1 MAEEM
6 REELEAEEAKESPKP
21 SGKKKRASGRRLKAS
36 LLLLLGGLGVLLGLH
51 VSGTL
56 DARAVVFPLLSRLP
70 LVGPRLAPHLPVE
83 FRMSALERRALEL
96 LKREMALNRRAEELL
111 ELERRLKALSEDLE
125 GRLARISRDEEEAA
139 KRLSSLLEEIAR
151 LEGKISG
158 SKVSEEEVRRVVA
171 YFEGMRTR
179 SAADVLSQMDDALA
193 ARILKAL
200 PPDRASSILSRMD
213 PARAASISRIM
224 MTDEGR

>member
-1 MAEEM
+1 LAEEM

-21 SGKKKRASGRRLKAS
+21 SGKKRRTSGRRLRTG
-36 LLLLLGGLGVLLGLH
+36 LLLLLGGLGVLLGFH
-51 VSGTL
+51 VAGL
-56 DARAVVFPLLSRLP
+56 VDARAVVFPALSRLP
-70 LVGPRLAPHLPVE
+70 VVGPRLAPHLPAE
-83 FRMSALERRALEL
+83 FRMTAAERRALEL
-96 LKREMALNRRAEELL
+96 LRREMALNRRAEELL

-151 LEGKISG
+151 LEGKLSA
-158 SKVSEEEVRRVVA
+158 SRVSEEEIRRVVA

-179 SAADVLSQMDDALA
+179 SAADVLSQMEDALA
-193 ARILKAL
+193 ARILRAL

-213 PARAASISRIM
+213 PARAAAISRIM
-224 MTDEGR
+224 MTEEGR